1 MKDTINSE
9 KSLYDHIDYLRSQFK
24 EHKYL
29 RVEVKTGKQ
38 RSPTQ
43 NRCVHLYCEQ
53 VAENLTDAGI
63 TFDMFFKPGFEVPWN
78 MLTVKNNIWRPIQI
92 AICDK
97 ISTTEPL
104 TTDYTEIYEY
114 VNLKLA
120 KYSIHVPWPSKES
133 LNESNC

>member
-78 MLTVKNNIWRPIQI
+78 KLTVKDNIWRPIQI

-97 ISTTEPL
+97 VSTTEPL
-104 TTDYTEIYEY
+104 TTDYNEIYEY

-120 KYSIHVPWPSKES
+120 KYSIYVPWPSKES
-133 LNESNC
+133 LNESNR